1 VQDFP
6 ALFRY
11 LSHCTHSP
19 LIVVAAAVILVLF
32 AWAVANK
39 LWDQLAERAA
49 NNAGR
54 LFGKILSPVSRILC
68 EKPPDRELGLTPAQ
82 RLAKA
87 IHGELDQERKS
98 LKLEAPR
105 PLPVSWNPV
114 PGNSP
119 VLADAAG
126 DREIVVAYA
135 EIWPARLVIL
145 GDAGSGKSV
154 LVQSLALDIL
164 GKNPEEKDYAKPED
178 TDRPRLS
185 EQIPVIFGLHSWEPG
200 TELDEWLTSQLT
212 GLYYVS
218 LLTKDLAGDLVRS
231 RQVLPILDGF
241 DEITP
246 AQRAEFLEL
255 LNNESGRPLILTSRP
270 EEYWDCGSGSAGG
283 DSNRTVLAATEVIEL
298 TALSLHEVGAYLRDL
313 PRKRPARASSPP
325 GQPLLPAWDPVVTML
340 LRETPPVRGSKKTIA
355 SLREALS
362 TPLMVAIARDVHR
375 YENPAELLKQKF
387 QTRRDAEKYLLD
399 GFVPA
404 IYAGASG
411 DRSRW
416 TAEQSKQV
424 EKAERAFSYLAAHL
438 QGPEGKRPKGIAWW
452 EFGGTDRKSAM
463 KRAILCGLAAG
474 LVMMVANGIATFLAV
489 VGVGRLSVSPVQGV
503 VLVLGNSMAIA
514 VAFGLVNCL
523 AAWHAEDWVI
533 QPSWV
538 GLSVPWLR
546 GNRTV
551 DNRNLARE
559 LGFGLV
565 GGSVGGSVAMLGL
578 LLSSLLVSAIGG
590 GPSAASATTASP
602 GWPAMLLAALGMT
615 LIFGVT
621 AGNVAVLQAPVEIE
635 SAGGP
640 LELLATD
647 RRLALGGGAVAGVM
661 SGAAV
666 GCLIGLEQGPLV
678 GLGYAAVGC
687 ATVWL
692 GGAISVTAWG
702 QWLIRGRLLLPLTGE
717 LPWRTCAFLR
727 DAHVRGVLRQSGA
740 FYQFRHSLL
749 QDLYATPRG
758 SAPTLPGSTPSS
770 ATAPAPAPTPRDG
783 TSPTGIT
790 APS

>member
-6 ALFRY
+6 ALFRS
-11 LSHCTHSP
+11 LSHFTHSP
-19 LIVVAAAVILVLF
+19 LIVVAAAAILVLF
-32 AWAVANK
+32 AWAVASK
-39 LWDQLAERAA
+39 LWDKLAQRAA
-49 NNAGR
+49 DHAAR
-54 LFGKILSPVSRILC
+54 LVGKTLSPVSRILRV
-68 EKPPDRELGLTPAQ
+68 KPPGRELALTLAQ

-105 PLPVSWNPV
+105 PLPVSWKPV

-119 VLADAAG
+119 VLADAVG
-126 DREIVVAYA
+126 DQDIASAYT
-135 EIWPARLVIL
+135 EIWPTRLVVL

-154 LVQSLALDIL
+154 LVQSLALGIL
-164 GKNPEEKDYAKPED
+164 GKNPEEKNYAKPED
-178 TDRPRLS
+178 KDRPRLS
-185 EQIPVIFGLHSWEPG
+185 AQIPIIFGLRAWEPG

-212 GLYYVS
+212 GLHYVP
-218 LLTKDLAGDLVRS
+218 LLTKDLAGELVRS
-231 RQVLPILDGF
+231 RQVLPILDGL

-246 AQRAEFLEL
+246 VQRAEFLEL

-270 EEYWDCGSGSAGG
+270 GEYWDSGSSAAGD
-283 DSNRTVLAATEVIEL
+283 DSNRTVLAEAEVIEL
-298 TALSLHEVGAYLRDL
+298 TALSLDEVGAYLREL
-313 PRKRPARASSPP
+313 PRKRPAKASSPP
-325 GQPLLPAWDPVVTML
+325 GQPLLPAWDPVVAVL
-340 LRETPPVRGSKKTIA
+340 LGETPPKKGSKKTIA

-362 TPLMVAIARDVHR
+362 TPLMVAIARDIHR
-375 YENPAELLKQKF
+375 HENPEKLLQQKF
-387 QTRRDAEKYLLD
+387 RTRRDAEKYLLD

-416 TAEQSKQV
+416 TPEQGKQV
-424 EKAERAFSYLAAHL
+424 EKVERTFRYLAAHL
-438 QGPEGKRPKGIAWW
+438 QGPEGKRPTGIAWW
-452 EFGGTDRKSAM
+452 ELGGTGRKSAM

-474 LVMMVANGIATFLAV
+474 LVMMVANGIATSMAV
-489 VGVGRLSVSPVQGV
+489 LGVGGLGVTPVQGV
-503 VLVLGNSMAIA
+503 VLVLGNSTAIA
-514 VAFGLVNCL
+514 LAFGLVHCL
-523 AAWHAEDWVI
+523 AAWHTEDWVI

-546 GNRTV
+546 GSRTAG
-551 DNRNLARE
+551 NRNLARE
-559 LGFGLV
+559 FGFGFI
-565 GGSVGGSVAMLGL
+565 GGSAGGGIAMLGL
-578 LLSSLLVSAIGG
+578 LLSSLLVSAMRG
-590 GPSAASATTASP
+590 GPSAAPASTASP

-621 AGNVAVLQAPVEIE
+621 TGNVAVLQAPVEIE

-661 SGAAV
+661 SGAAI
-666 GCLIGLEQGPLV
+666 GCLIGLQRGPLV

-687 ATVWL
+687 ATAWL
-692 GGAISVTAWG
+692 GGAVSVTAWG
-702 QWLIRGRLLLPLTGE
+702 QWLICGRLLLPLTGE
-717 LPWRTCAFLR
+717 LPWRTPAFLR
-727 DAHVRGVLRQSGA
+727 DAHERGVLRQSGA

-758 SAPTLPGSTPSS
+758 PAHSAQSRRRAMGTFETLGRS
-770 ATAPAPAPTPRDG
+770 
-783 TSPTGIT
+783 
-790 APS
+790 